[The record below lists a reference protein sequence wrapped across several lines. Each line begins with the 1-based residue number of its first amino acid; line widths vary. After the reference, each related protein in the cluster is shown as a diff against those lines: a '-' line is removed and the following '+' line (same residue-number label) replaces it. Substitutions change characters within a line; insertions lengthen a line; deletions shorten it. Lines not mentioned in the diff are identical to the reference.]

1 MEYLCQKI
9 EVPNKTHEILN
20 EFYEK
25 EYKKILNEII
35 EEIKEEII
43 STNEAHHENIHLKE
57 KNNNL

>member
-9 EVPNKTHEILN
+9 EVPNKTHDILN

-43 STNEAHHENIHLKE
+43 STNEAHHENTHLKE

>member
-9 EVPNKTHEILN
+9 EVPNKTHDILN

-25 EYKKILNEII
+25 EYKKILQELID
-35 EEIKEEII
+35 EIKEEII
-43 STNEAHHENIHLKE
+43 STNEAHCESIHLKE

>member
-9 EVPNKTHEILN
+9 EVPNKTHDILN

-25 EYKKILNEII
+25 EYKKILQELI

-43 STNEAHHENIHLKE
+43 STNQSHRENIHSKE